1 MIQRTYFSLI
11 AIPFLFYPPTTIL
24 SIFSRDE
31 LEERHEIDGQTRDRQ
46 TQKRETDRSPR
57 EIEQR
62 QPLPTTKSIRS
73 NPLRRIFGVCLRKVV
88 DDYFRDIFCLLPL
101 SLSLSLSLSVFSHFP
116 SVERS
121 DPVDS
126 PPRPPSSRRSMECR
140 SEVSAIRGTSG
151 VERQGTPPGRPIGGR
166 WSISQA
172 RISAR

>member
-88 DDYFRDIFCLLPL
+88 DDYFRDIFPL
-101 SLSLSLSLSVFSHFP
+101 SLSLSLSVYSHFP